1 MKYAKIGNCHT
12 LMQENNNFFLYMYKY
27 NQGRP
32 SGLKSGGAERGGE
45 FRGILEPNSTTN
57 D

>member
-45 FRGILEPNSTTN
+45 F
-57 D
+57 